1 MLSPDIYRCVMR
13 RKSSLIW
20 FHQWME
26 NEGWE
31 ADFSSE
37 EELAYKPKFIWCEY
51 GVTCFGG

>member
-1 MLSPDIYRCVMR
+1 MFSLERRMLSPDIYRCVMR
-13 RKSSLIW
+13 RESHLIW

-37 EELAYKPKFIWCEY
+37 KELAHRGK
-51 GVTCFGG
+51 